1 MERVEAIQLDLAE
14 YRITLQFPDNKAPL
28 VVHFD
33 TPSRRFYFSVIALII
48 TEMKMRGRPEYIHIR
63 RHQKI
68 LTQLDLTLS
77 GKNASKNAEG
87 MWAKINMAWRHRLP
101 DLESAAV
108 FKVLD
113 RDLIPP
119 YEKGGRYRYHCSE
132 TECDVWA
139 SLFGYD
145 ENNKWRFKF
154 AFSEA
159 LIGLND
165 ISLTLGDLRD
175 KAAWDE
181 FVDRLDIP
189 STTENDLKES
199 MVAAKAETP
208 SLNGPLQ
215 VKAHTVIW
223 SGAAVAAAILI
234 AIVVW
239 RFALHKAPDQ
249 TESIDLGI
257 AAYPSNDKPSLAVLP
272 FVNLTGDPQ
281 QDYFSDGLTEEI
293 ITALSNVPKLIVI
306 ARNSTFTY
314 KGKPVKVQ
322 QISEELGV
330 RYVLEGS
337 VRKSGDEIR
346 ITAQLVDA
354 INGHHL
360 WAQRYDGN
368 LSDIFAV
375 QEEITKKII
384 SALQVKLTEGEEVRI
399 AAKGTSNL
407 QAYLKYLQ
415 ANELFYKHTPED
427 CAMAR
432 KLAEEAVALDPRYA
446 SAYYVQS
453 KTHILD
459 MWFGT
464 SKSPKASMAK
474 AKQLL
479 QKAIDLNDAYADAY
493 AFLGWLFAMTGQYD
507 KALAHGEKAVALN
520 PNSAESHMRYGKIL
534 TQAGK
539 YKESISELQTAIS
552 LNPIPPNVYLYSLGL
567 SYCFDGQYDQA
578 IKWCE
583 RAVREDPNAM
593 FARLFMALTYSLS
606 GRDEEAQ
613 IEAAEVLRIYSK
625 FSLEK
630 FAKRCAQKDKTQCER
645 VVSALR
651 KAGLK

>member
-1 MERVEAIQLDLAE
+1 V
-14 YRITLQFPDNKAPL
+14 
-28 VVHFD
+28 
-33 TPSRRFYFSVIALII
+33 
-48 TEMKMRGRPEYIHIR
+48 
-63 RHQKI
+63 
-68 LTQLDLTLS
+68 
-77 GKNASKNAEG
+77 
-87 MWAKINMAWRHRLP
+87 
-101 DLESAAV
+101 
-108 FKVLD
+108 
-113 RDLIPP
+113 
-119 YEKGGRYRYHCSE
+119 
-132 TECDVWA
+132 
-139 SLFGYD
+139 
-145 ENNKWRFKF
+145 
-154 AFSEA
+154 
-159 LIGLND
+159 
-165 ISLTLGDLRD
+165 
-175 KAAWDE
+175 
-181 FVDRLDIP
+181 
-189 STTENDLKES
+189 
-199 MVAAKAETP
+199 
-208 SLNGPLQ
+208 
-215 VKAHTVIW
+215 
-223 SGAAVAAAILI
+223 
-234 AIVVW
+234 
-239 RFALHKAPDQ
+239 
-249 TESIDLGI
+249 
-257 AAYPSNDKPSLAVLP
+257 
-272 FVNLTGDPQ
+272 
-281 QDYFSDGLTEEI
+281 
-293 ITALSNVPKLIVI
+293 TALSNVPKLIVI

-368 LSDIFAV
+368 LSNIFAV

-464 SKSPKASMAK
+464 TTSPEASMAK

-479 QKAIDLNDAYADAY
+479 QKAIDLNDAYADAH

-507 KALAHGEKAVALN
+507 DALAHGEKAVALN

-539 YKESISELQTAIS
+539 NKESISELQTAIR

-567 SYCFDGQYDQA
+567 AYCFDGQYDQA

-583 RAVREDPNAM
+583 RAVREEPNAM
-593 FARLFMALTYSLS
+593 FARLFLALTYSLS

-613 IEAAEVLRIYSK
+613 IEVAEVLRIYPK

>member
-1 MERVEAIQLDLAE
+1 MKRLETIQLDLAE
-14 YRITLQFPDNKAPL
+14 YRITLQFPGNKAPL

-33 TPSRRFYFSVIALII
+33 TPSRRFYFSVITLIN
-48 TEMKMRGRPEYIHIR
+48 TEMKMRGRPEHIHIR

-68 LTQLDLTLS
+68 LTQLDLALS

-101 DLESAAV
+101 DLESAAI

-113 RDLIPP
+113 RDLIRP
-119 YEKGGRYRYHCSE
+119 YEKGGRYRYQCSE

-139 SLFGYD
+139 GLFGYD

-159 LIGLND
+159 SIGLND

-189 STTENDLKES
+189 STAEKDLNES

-208 SLNGPLQ
+208 SLNRPLQ
-215 VKAHTVIW
+215 VKARTVIW
-223 SGAAVAAAILI
+223 SGAAVAAVILI

-249 TESIDLGI
+249 TVSIDLGI

-272 FVNLTGDPQ
+272 FDNLTGDPQ

-293 ITALSNVPKLIVI
+293 IAALSNVPKLFVI

-322 QISEELGV
+322 QVSEELGV

-337 VRKSGDEIR
+337 VRKSGNEIR
-346 ITAQLVDA
+346 ITAQLADA

-360 WAQRYDGN
+360 WAESYDGN

-384 SALQVKLTEGEEVRI
+384 SALQVKLTEGQEVRV
-399 AAKGTSNL
+399 AAKGTNNL

-415 ANELFYKHTPED
+415 ANELFHQHTPED
-427 CAMAR
+427 CALAR

-459 MWFGT
+459 VWFGT
-464 SKSPKASMAK
+464 SKSPKASKAK
-474 AKQLL
+474 AMQLL
-479 QKAIDLNDAYADAY
+479 QKAIGLNDAYADAH

-507 KALAHGEKAVALN
+507 KALVHGEKAVTLN

-534 TQAGK
+534 TQVGQ
-539 YKESISELQTAIS
+539 YDESISESQTAIL

-567 SYCFDGQYDQA
+567 TYCRDGANGQA
-578 IKWCE
+578 LKWCK
-583 RAVREDPNAM
+583 RAIREDPNAM

-613 IEAAEVLRIYSK
+613 IEAAEVLRIYPK
-625 FSLEK
+625 FSLKK
-630 FAKRCAQKDKTQCER
+630 FAKTCAHKDKMECER

-651 KAGLK
+651 RAGLM